1 MVAGGVDVE
10 DEIYVGGDG
19 AGVVEE
25 VVVLVGV
32 CRLNDLAVH
41 PDAMTRL
48 AIAKHF
54 DAFVKMNIKLL
65 ISRNSKTGDIILVR
79 IFLEKN

>member
-41 PDAMTRL
+41 PDAMTRWPSP
-48 AIAKHF
+48 
-54 DAFVKMNIKLL
+54 NILML
-65 ISRNSKTGDIILVR
+65 SLR
-79 IFLEKN
+79 